1 MWGLW
6 PLLPYRDAYTPMGT
20 HPSRLSPGLFLLCV
34 SISGFPGTC
43 CLFSLFEK
51 TFLHQEKYCEGS
63 AHPAC
68 GEIRLLQGWREVLL
82 ARMLVIPSG
91 GLGLIDGSLD
101 VCLDPWHCCS
111 SFVISAQSYAA
122 GLLALLFQGDVGV
135 G

>member
-1 MWGLW
+1 M
-6 PLLPYRDAYTPMGT
+6 
-20 HPSRLSPGLFLLCV
+20 
-34 SISGFPGTC
+34 
-43 CLFSLFEK
+43 
-51 TFLHQEKYCEGS
+51 
-63 AHPAC
+63 
-68 GEIRLLQGWREVLL
+68 LL
-82 ARMLVIPSG
+82 ARMLVIPSV